1 LNRNLKEPGAIPMR
15 VTALFRRAPQAR
27 IAPAIQNND
36 LGRTGS
42 WLAFTAACI
51 AACALIFSAGAQ
63 NVAHGYS
70 LGLASSEFRALV
82 LAAAS
87 AGASLLGPFCWLAV
101 FRGRGFGPRAAALS
115 LAIGCL
121 AYAGVCSLGFVA
133 GSQDLAISERTITA
147 DAYADRRAL
156 AAAAR
161 AELATLATIKAPSR
175 AVLERRRELAAI
187 LVPKAPE
194 TQAKPVQADA
204 QSAALAFYVRAAGWR
219 VTDEAVRIWLALG
232 MVLFLEQAAALGLTV
247 TAALYPSTRRNAPEG
262 TRTAEASQA
271 TPSIGQARDARQR
284 APGEAGR

>member
-1 LNRNLKEPGAIPMR
+1 
-15 VTALFRRAPQAR
+15 
-27 IAPAIQNND
+27 
-36 LGRTGS
+36 
-42 WLAFTAACI
+42 
-51 AACALIFSAGAQ
+51 
-63 NVAHGYS
+63 
-70 LGLASSEFRALV
+70 V

-101 FRGRGFGPRAAALS
+101 FRGRGFGPRAAALA
-115 LAIGCL
+115 LATGCL
-121 AYAGVCSLGFVA
+121 AYAGVCSLGFIA
-133 GSQDLAISERTITA
+133 SSQDLAISERTITA

-161 AELATLATIKAPSR
+161 AELATLAIIKTPSR